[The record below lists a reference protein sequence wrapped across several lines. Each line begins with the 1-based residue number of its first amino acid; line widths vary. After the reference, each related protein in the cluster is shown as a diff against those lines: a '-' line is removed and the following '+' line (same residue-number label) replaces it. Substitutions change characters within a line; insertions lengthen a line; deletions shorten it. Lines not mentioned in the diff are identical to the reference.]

1 MRKQLTCLFAA
12 GALLVVPGF
21 VFGQSDF
28 TGGGDGVSWEDAAN
42 WSDGIPSG
50 VNADIEDGFAV
61 TLVTDQSVND
71 LDVVGDQS
79 SGVASLE
86 HTAGTVTSSSW
97 VKVGGAFEDTTSVG
111 EYNLSGTAS
120 VSTFVAQIGF
130 LGGTGT
136 LSVSDSASVDASVA
150 MNIAGGNINALEV
163 AQNSIATL
171 NISDNATLTVGRLN
185 MGAAGSVAT
194 VNQTGGS
201 LLSSTWVAM
210 SNFGSGMATYNIS
223 GGSLT
228 ANDGNIAVGQEGPGE
243 LNISGTAVVLQM
255 SGEGNKLVVGG
266 VDDPGFAQDG
276 MGMLN
281 ITGSLASITC
291 ADFEVAAT
299 AGSEGTVSWTADADG
314 ITTIVSADNSELDA
328 GTARLVLDLSA
339 DPASTTAGT
348 EYLLVDN
355 GAAVAGTFEG
365 LAEGA
370 TVSIG
375 GENEGTISYVG
386 GTDGF
391 DIVVTAVGGAGLIGD
406 FNGDMVV
413 DCDDLDSYIG
423 ILNTSAAGQEEL
435 NLVGGDMITLEDA
448 NFHIANLVVT
458 TNGIEGTFPGD
469 ADCSGTV
476 DVLGDAFILVGSLGL
491 SGRNFGQGDFD
502 FNGTVDVLGDAF
514 ILVGNLGMSNESPA
528 P

>member
-1 MRKQLTCLFAA
+1 M
-12 GALLVVPGF
+12 VPGF

-42 WSDGIPSG
+42 WSDGIPDG
-50 VNADIEDGFAV
+50 VNADIQDGFDAV
-61 TLVTDQSVND
+61 LSSDQSINE

-79 SGVASLE
+79 NGTASVAHATGTLTSG
-86 HTAGTVTSSSW
+86 GW
-97 VKVGGAFEDTTSVG
+97 MKVGGQFEGVTSTG
-111 EYNLSGTAS
+111 EYTMSGTAS
-120 VSTFVAQIGF
+120 AVGQTFTQIGF
-130 LGGTGT
+130 VGGTGT
-136 LSVSDSASVDASVA
+136 LSVSDSANFETIEGL
-150 MNIAGGNINALEV
+150 NIASGNTAVIDV
-163 AQNSIATL
+163 GSNSTGTL
-171 NISDNATLTVGRLN
+171 NISDDATVSAGRLN
-185 MGAAGSVAT
+185 MGGAGSVAT

-201 LLSSTWVAM
+201 LTSNNWVALA
-210 SNFGSGMATYNIS
+210 NFGAGGDATYNIS
-223 GGSLT
+223 GGSVT
-228 ANDGNIAVGQEGPGE
+228 ASNGNFAVGQEGSGT
-243 LNISGTAVVLQM
+243 LNVSGTAVVTQAVTTQVGDAM
-255 SGEGNKLVVGG
+255 LVALDPTSTGLLSIDGSQASVSA
-266 VDDPGFAQDG
+266 VD
-276 MGMLN
+276 LR
-281 ITGSLASITC
+281 
-291 ADFEVAAT
+291 V
-299 AGSEGTVSWTADADG
+299 AGSAGSDGTLSWTADAG
-314 ITTIVSADNSELDA
+314 GVTSIVSGDNTEFGA
-328 GTARLVLDLSA
+328 GTSNLVLDLSA
-339 DPASTTAGT
+339 DPASATSGT
-348 EYLLVDN
+348 EYLLIDN
-355 GAAVAGTFEG
+355 GAAVSGTFTG

-423 ILNTSAAGQEEL
+423 IINTSAAGQEEL